1 MHRALA
7 LVLLAALVAPVA
19 LAACGEDEQARMPR
33 LAGLRQTQA
42 ECLLKQAGLRWRIGG
57 RGPSR
62 GVARVPCSRNE
73 RQQVYP
79 DPIVRRQVPRAGARL
94 DRGSVVSFDTDCTLL
109 RRRGAV
115 CL

>member
-7 LVLLAALVAPVA
+7 LVILSALVAPVA
-19 LAACGEDEQARMPR
+19 LVACGEDDRAQMPR
-33 LAGLRQTQA
+33 LIGLRQTQA
-42 ECLLKQAGLRWRIGG
+42 ECLLKQAGLRWRVGG

-62 GVARVPCSRNE
+62 GAARVPCSRNE
-73 RQQVYP
+73 RQQVFP
-79 DPIVRRQVPRAGARL
+79 DPIVRRQVPRSGARL